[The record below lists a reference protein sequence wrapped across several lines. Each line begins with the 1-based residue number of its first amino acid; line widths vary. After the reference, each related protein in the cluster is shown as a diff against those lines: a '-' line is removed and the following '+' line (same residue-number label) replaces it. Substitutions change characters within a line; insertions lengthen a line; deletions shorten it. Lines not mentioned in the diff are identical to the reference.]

1 MTESGKIIEKII
13 LEQEDD
19 VLRALISEPN
29 LMFSL
34 EDISVQAQLYH
45 GISPYLRE
53 EQSIITFDNLAS
65 LQIRCDELCRMH
77 PEQLYYDV
85 ADMFIVLLNDN
96 MPLETVKNM
105 SMEELLLAV
114 NEISR

>member
-1 MTESGKIIEKII
+1 MTESGKVIEKII

-19 VLRALISEPN
+19 VLRALISDRS
-29 LMFSL
+29 LLFTL

-53 EQSIITFDNLAS
+53 DQSIITFDNLAD
-65 LQIRCDELCRMH
+65 LQRRCDELCRMH

-96 MPLETVKNM
+96 YPLQTVKNM
-105 SMEELLLAV
+105 TIEELATAV